1 MNLYELQDVSK
12 IFQQG
17 RNQVRALSG
26 VSLSIAAG
34 ERIAIR
40 GSTGGGKSTLL
51 QLLGLLDEPTTGS
64 IWFEGQNLAGMN
76 EAARA
81 KLRASRIGFIFQS
94 YNLIPTL
101 TAEEN
106 VLAGLMP
113 LGWPVEQRRQAVADV
128 LASVG
133 LADRAKHL
141 PAELSGGQQ
150 QRVAIARALVKRPS
164 VVLAD
169 EPTGNLDEET
179 RDEIVDMMEALCA
192 EHALTMITVTHD
204 SALAKRAGRRLTIKA
219 GKLTEN

>member
-1 MNLYELQDVSK
+1 MDLYELQDVSK
-12 IFQQG
+12 VFDQG
-17 RNQVRALSG
+17 RKKVRALHG
-26 VSLSIAAG
+26 VALKIQAG
-34 ERIAIR
+34 ERIAIQ

-51 QLLGLLDEPTTGS
+51 QLLGLLDEPTTGT
-64 IWFEGQNLAGMN
+64 IWFEGQKLAGLN

-81 KLRASRIGFIFQS
+81 ALRASRIGFIFQS

-113 LGWPVEQRRQAVADV
+113 LGWPADQRRKAVEEV
-128 LASVG
+128 LAAVG
-133 LADRAKHL
+133 LTDRARHL

-179 RDEIVDMMEALCA
+179 RDEIADMMDALCS
-192 EHALTMITVTHD
+192 EHSLTMITVTHD
-204 SALAKRAGRRLTIKA
+204 SALAKRASRRLTIKA
-219 GKLTEN
+219 GKLTVG